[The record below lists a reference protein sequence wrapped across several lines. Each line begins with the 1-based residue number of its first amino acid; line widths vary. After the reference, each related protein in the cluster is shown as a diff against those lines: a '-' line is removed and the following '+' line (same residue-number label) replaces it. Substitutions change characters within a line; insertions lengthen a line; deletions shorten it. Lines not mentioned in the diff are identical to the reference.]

1 MRKDVNWSKLGFTAL
16 AVTAVVGV
24 AALAYASGDPH
35 AVANAHGAAVDAH
48 GAAAGHGAA
57 HSTVTPE
64 KLKDLGWRAMNFA
77 ALLGILIYFLKKPI
91 VDGLRGRREGIKEE
105 FDSLEAQRSESEAQ
119 YQEYAGRLSGLD
131 AELQEM
137 IAKAV
142 AQGEVE
148 KERIIAEAN
157 EAAEQIKRQ
166 AEMAVVNA
174 IAEAKVNL
182 KNEAAEQAAV
192 MAEELIKKN
201 LTADDQDNLV
211 GAYLAKVGGAA

>member
-1 MRKDVNWSKLGFTAL
+1 MRKDVNWSKLGLTAL

-35 AVANAHGAAVDAH
+35 AVVDAH
-48 GAAAGHGAA
+48 GAVADAHGGGHAT
-57 HSTVTPE
+57 SSVTPE

-77 ALLGILIYFLKKPI
+77 ALLIILIKFLKAPI

-105 FDSLEAQRSESEAQ
+105 FDALEAQRSESEAQ
-119 YQEYAGRLSGLD
+119 YQEYAGRLNGLD
-131 AELQEM
+131 DELKEM
-137 IAKAV
+137 VAKAV

-157 EAAEQIKRQ
+157 DAAEQIKRQ
-166 AEMAVVNA
+166 AESAVANA
-174 IAEAKVNL
+174 IAEAKVTL
-182 KNEAAEQAAV
+182 KNDAADQAAV
-192 MAEELIKKN
+192 MAETLIKSN

>member
-1 MRKDVNWSKLGFTAL
+1 MRKDVNWSKLGLTAL

-35 AVANAHGAAVDAH
+35 AMAGAHGAAVDAH
-48 GAAAGHGAA
+48 GAAAGHGGG

-64 KLKDLGWRAMNFA
+64 KLKDLAWRAMNFA
-77 ALLGILIYFLKKPI
+77 ALLIILIKFLKAPI

-105 FDSLEAQRSESEAQ
+105 FDTLEAQRSESESQ
-119 YQEYAGRLSGLD
+119 YQEYAGRLNGLD
-131 AELQEM
+131 VELKGM
-137 IAKAV
+137 VAKAI

-148 KERIIAEAN
+148 KELIIAEAN

-166 AEMAVVNA
+166 AESAVANA

-182 KNEAAEQAAV
+182 KNEVAEQATV
-192 MAEELIKKN
+192 IAESLIKKN
-201 LTADDQDNLV
+201 LTTDDQDNLV
-211 GAYLAKVGGAA
+211 GTYLAKVGGAA

>member
-1 MRKDVNWSKLGFTAL
+1 MRKDVNWSKLGLTAL

-35 AVANAHGAAVDAH
+35 AVAGAHGAAVDAH
-48 GAAAGHGAA
+48 GAAAAHGGG
-57 HSTVTPE
+57 HSTITPE

-77 ALLGILIYFLKKPI
+77 ALLIILIKFLKKPI

-105 FDSLEAQRSESEAQ
+105 FDSLEAQRTESEAQ
-119 YQEYAGRLSGLD
+119 YQEYAGRLNGLD
-131 AELQEM
+131 EELKEM
-137 IAKAV
+137 VAKAI

-157 EAAEQIKRQ
+157 DAAEQIKRQ
-166 AEMAVVNA
+166 AESAVANA

-182 KNEAAEQAAV
+182 KDEVADQAAV

-201 LTADDQDNLV
+201 LTADDQSNLV
-211 GAYLAKVGGAA
+211 GAYLSKVGGVA